1 MKEPTTNARGFEGA
15 VTKAG
20 QKKIDIRKG
29 KGEDSDE
36 YDKTSFADL
45 LGMLGI
51 ETDIDWADPFGSM

>member
-1 MKEPTTNARGFEGA
+1 MMKVISMKTT
-15 VTKAG
+15 
-20 QKKIDIRKG
+20 QMIY
-29 KGEDSDE
+29 SDE